1 MNTVLRSLLA
11 ACAVSLALPALAAD
25 LEVKTPWVR
34 STVQGQPAT
43 GAFMELSSKGG
54 ATVVG
59 ASSPIAGTVQV
70 HQMKMDNGVMKMST
84 LRQLEVP
91 AGGSV
96 SLAPGGYHVMLM
108 DLKQQLKPGDSV
120 PLTLQV
126 KGKNGKREKVEVKAE
141 VRDMTAST
149 DKMGGDHSQMHD
161 AMHQHMHEHMHGDS
175 K

>member
-1 MNTVLRSLLA
+1 MNILRPLLA
-11 ACAVSLALPALAAD
+11 ASALSFALGAFAAD
-25 LEVKTPWVR
+25 LEVKSPWVR

-54 ATVVG
+54 AVVVG
-59 ASSPIAGTVQV
+59 AASPVADVVEV
-70 HQMKMDNGVMKMST
+70 HQMKLAVGVMKMSAV
-84 LRQLEVP
+84 RQLEVP

-108 DLKQQLKPGDSV
+108 GLKQQLKPGDTV
-120 PLTLQV
+120 PLTLKL
-126 KGKNGKREKVEVKAE
+126 KGKDGKPQTVDVKAE
-141 VRDMTAST
+141 VRDMTASA

-161 AMHQHMHEHMHGDS
+161 AMHQHMHGDS

>member
-11 ACAVSLALPALAAD
+11 ACATSIVLPAFAAD
-25 LEVKTPWVR
+25 LEVKTPWAR

-43 GAFMELSSKGG
+43 GAFMELTSKNGVV
-54 ATVVG
+54 VVG
-59 ASSPIAGTVQV
+59 ASSPVAGTVEV
-70 HQMKMDNGVMKMST
+70 HQMKMDNGVMKMSA

-108 DLKQQLKPGDSV
+108 DLKQQLKPGDTV
-120 PLTLQV
+120 PLTLKV
-126 KGKNGKREKVEVKAE
+126 KGKNGKQEKVEVKAE
-141 VRDMTAST
+141 VRDMTASA
-149 DKMGGDHSQMHD
+149 DKMGGDHGQMHD

>member
-1 MNTVLRSLLA
+1 MNNVLRALLA
-11 ACAVSLALPALAAD
+11 TCAFSVALPALATD

-43 GAFMELSSKGG
+43 GAFMELSSKDGV
-54 ATVVG
+54 TVIG
-59 ASSPIAGTVQV
+59 ASSSVAGTVQV
-70 HQMKMDNGVMKMST
+70 HQMKMDNGVMKMNA

-91 AGGSV
+91 AGGNV

-108 DLKQQLKPGDSV
+108 DLKQQLKPGDTV
-120 PLTLQV
+120 PLTLKV
-126 KGKNGKREKVEVKAE
+126 KGKNGKQENVDVKAE

-149 DKMGGDHSQMHD
+149 TKMGDDHSQMHD
-161 AMHQHMHEHMHGDS
+161 AMHQHMHEHMYGDS